1 MGSSVVSGTAKAL
14 VLATGSKAQLGS
26 IAGALQKAPPPTA
39 FEVGIQNFG
48 MMIVKATIFL
58 VLFVVLVNILFHRPL
73 LESFLFALALAVG
86 LTPELLPMIVS
97 VTLAHGAMRL
107 SQKQVIVKR
116 QSAIDDLGSMDVFCS
131 DKTGTLTEA
140 RIKLVREVDLGG
152 QDSGAVMQMAQL
164 NAAFETGLKS
174 PLDEA
179 ILAAGKIDL
188 AAWRK
193 IDEVPFDFE
202 RRRVSIL
209 VEGGGRRLLIV
220 KGAPEDILGHA
231 TRYEQEGTPP
241 RPFDAAARKTAEA
254 TFNGLGAEGY
264 RVLAVAWREV
274 EADRQHANIADE
286 AELTFAGF
294 LAFLDPPKAGAR
306 EALTAL
312 ANLGIA
318 LKVVTG
324 DNEQVTRH
332 VCGELGLKVSG
343 TLTGPE
349 VAGLTDEALLARLD
363 DTTLFCRVTP
373 PQKSRII
380 TALRRK
386 GHVVGYLGDGIND
399 APSLHA
405 ADVGFSVDTAVDV
418 AKEAAAIILLRKDL
432 GVLADGVREG
442 RRTFVNIFKYMMM
455 GTSSNFGNMFSMAG
469 GVLFLPFL
477 PMLPTQIL
485 LNNLLYDLSETTIPL
500 DEVSDEMV
508 AKPRHWDLDIVRK
521 FMFVFG
527 PLSSI
532 FDFITFG
539 LLLWVF
545 HADEKLFHTGWFVES
560 LSTQVLVIF
569 IIRTAHP
576 LQDRPHPALV
586 ASTLLAFAVAVALP
600 YSPLAHWLGFVPVPA
615 ALMGALALVTIVYLI
630 AVYGVKRWFFN
641 HYRVLNTSKPITIA
655 SPGTGVTGANP
666 SQANT
671 ETRRNMMSSLD
682 SSPADMQR
690 AVKDALG
697 ANWRLFLFQGAVL
710 IILGVLAIG
719 VLAVVAPSLATRA
732 VDIYIGWL
740 FLISGTVG
748 LVATVSADDIPA
760 FLWSLI
766 TAALSV
772 AVGILFG
779 VFLLIWKPVED
790 ALSLTIMLPA
800 FFIAEGAFQIAAS
813 LAYRNVLA
821 GGWMLASG
829 IVSLGLAAVIISI
842 AGWPTT
848 AIAGWALG
856 LIVGVNL
863 ITSGWAILMTGFA
876 GRDAA
881 GSGAAPPTQAR
892 Q

>member
-14 VLATGSKAQLGS
+14 VVATGRKAQLGS
-26 IAGALQKAPPPTA
+26 IAGALQKPPPPTA
-39 FEVGIQNFG
+39 FAVGIQKFG
-48 MMIVKATIFL
+48 MMIVQATIFL
-58 VLFVVLVNILFHRPL
+58 VLFVVIVNLLFHRPL

-97 VTLAHGAMRL
+97 VTLAHGSIRL
-107 SQKQVIVKR
+107 SRKQVIVKR

-140 RIKLVREVDLGG
+140 RIRLVRELDLGG
-152 QDSGAVMQMAQL
+152 QDSATVMQMAQL

-188 AAWRK
+188 TAWRK

-220 KGAPEDILGHA
+220 KGAPEDILCHA
-231 TRYEQEGTPP
+231 ARYEQQAAPP
-241 RPFDAAARKTAEA
+241 RPLDAAARKTAEA

-264 RVLAVAWREV
+264 RVLAVAWRQV
-274 EADRQHANIADE
+274 EADRDHANIADE
-286 AELTFAGF
+286 KDLTLAGF

-312 ANLGIA
+312 GKLGIA

-332 VCGELGLKVSG
+332 VCGELGLEIAG

-349 VAGLTDEALLARLD
+349 VAALTDEALLARVD

-380 TALRRK
+380 RALRRK

-418 AKEAAAIILLRKDL
+418 AKDAAAMILLRKDL

-442 RRTFVNIFKYMMM
+442 RKTFANILKYMMM

-485 LNNLLYDLSETTIPL
+485 LNNLLYDFSETTIPL
-500 DEVSDEMV
+500 DNVSDAMV
-508 AKPRHWDLDIVRK
+508 AKPRRWDLDIVRK

-532 FDFITFG
+532 FDFVTFG

-545 HADEKLFHTGWFVES
+545 HADDKLFHTGWFVES

-569 IIRTAHP
+569 IIRTAYP
-576 LQDRPHPALV
+576 LRDPPHPALV
-586 ASTLLAFAVAVALP
+586 TSTLLAFAVAVALP
-600 YSPLAHWLGFVPVPA
+600 YSPLAPWLGFVPVPA
-615 ALMGALALVTIVYLI
+615 ALMGALALVTVAYLVLVY
-630 AVYGVKRWFFN
+630 VVKRWFFK
-641 HYRVLNTSKPITIA
+641 HY
-655 SPGTGVTGANP
+655 
-666 SQANT
+666 Q
-671 ETRRNMMSSLD
+671 MD
-682 SSPADMQR
+682 
-690 AVKDALG
+690 
-697 ANWRLFLFQGAVL
+697 
-710 IILGVLAIG
+710 
-719 VLAVVAPSLATRA
+719 
-732 VDIYIGWL
+732 
-740 FLISGTVG
+740 
-748 LVATVSADDIPA
+748 
-760 FLWSLI
+760 
-766 TAALSV
+766 
-772 AVGILFG
+772 
-779 VFLLIWKPVED
+779 
-790 ALSLTIMLPA
+790 
-800 FFIAEGAFQIAAS
+800 
-813 LAYRNVLA
+813 
-821 GGWMLASG
+821 
-829 IVSLGLAAVIISI
+829 
-842 AGWPTT
+842 
-848 AIAGWALG
+848 
-856 LIVGVNL
+856 
-863 ITSGWAILMTGFA
+863 
-876 GRDAA
+876 
-881 GSGAAPPTQAR
+881 
-892 Q
+892 

>member
-1 MGSSVVSGTAKAL
+1 MNEPLSVSPDATSPQSAGERSAKGVAVQAAPEISDLADVPLADLLQRLHSTNVGLSASDAAAILKTVGPNQVKPAKPKSVLSAFIERLSNPLVLILLFAALVSAFTRDVPSFVIIAVIVLMSVILDVTQERQAQNAADKLQKQVALSAKALRDGKPVDIPVTEIVPGDIVVLAAGDLVPADSRLIEARDLYVDEALLTGEAFPVEKDIAPVKGAAKRETFPANLVFMGSSVVSGTAKAL
-14 VLATGSKAQLGS
+14 VLATGRKAQLGS
-26 IAGALQKAPPPTA
+26 IASALQKPPPPTA
-39 FEVGIQNFG
+39 FAVGIKNFG
-48 MMIVKATIFL
+48 NMIVQATIFL
-58 VLFVVLVNILFHRPL
+58 VLFAVLINLLFHRPP

-97 VTLAHGAMRL
+97 VTLAHGAIRL
-107 SQKQVIVKR
+107 SRKQVIVKR
-116 QSAIDDLGSMDVFCS
+116 QSAIDDLGCMDVFCS

-140 RIKLVREVDLGG
+140 RIELVREVDLVG
-152 QDSGAVMQMAQL
+152 QDSGTVLQIAQL

-188 AAWRK
+188 TAWRK

-231 TRYEQEGTPP
+231 ARFEQQGAPP
-241 RPFDAAARKTAEA
+241 RPLDAASRQTAEA

-264 RVLAVAWREV
+264 RVLGVAWRQV
-274 EADRQHANIADE
+274 EADREHANVADE
-286 AELTFAGF
+286 KDLTFAGF

-332 VCGELGLKVSG
+332 VCGELGLKVTG

-349 VAGLTDEALLARLD
+349 VSGLTDEALAARLD

-380 TALRRK
+380 TALRHK

-418 AKEAAAIILLRKDL
+418 AKGAAAIILLRKDL

-442 RRTFVNIFKYMMM
+442 RKTFVNILKYMMM

-477 PMLPTQIL
+477 PMLPAQIL
-485 LNNLLYDLSETTIPL
+485 LNNLIYDFSETAIPL
-500 DEVSDEMV
+500 DHVSDAMA
-508 AKPRHWDLDIVRK
+508 AKPRRWDLDLVRK

-545 HADEKLFHTGWFVES
+545 QANEKLFHTGWFVE
-560 LSTQVLVIF
+560 LLATQVLVIF

-576 LQDRPHPALV
+576 LRDPPHPALA
-586 ASTLLAFAVAVALP
+586 ASTLLAFALAVALP
-600 YSPLAHWLGFVPVPA
+600 YSPLAPWLGFVPPSA
-615 ALMGALALVTIVYLI
+615 ALMGALTLVTIAYLVVVY
-630 AVYGVKRWFFN
+630 VVKRWFFK
-641 HYRVLNTSKPITIA
+641 RL
-655 SPGTGVTGANP
+655 
-666 SQANT
+666 Q
-671 ETRRNMMSSLD
+671 LD
-682 SSPADMQR
+682 
-690 AVKDALG
+690 
-697 ANWRLFLFQGAVL
+697 
-710 IILGVLAIG
+710 
-719 VLAVVAPSLATRA
+719 
-732 VDIYIGWL
+732 
-740 FLISGTVG
+740 
-748 LVATVSADDIPA
+748 
-760 FLWSLI
+760 
-766 TAALSV
+766 
-772 AVGILFG
+772 
-779 VFLLIWKPVED
+779 
-790 ALSLTIMLPA
+790 
-800 FFIAEGAFQIAAS
+800 
-813 LAYRNVLA
+813 
-821 GGWMLASG
+821 
-829 IVSLGLAAVIISI
+829 
-842 AGWPTT
+842 
-848 AIAGWALG
+848 
-856 LIVGVNL
+856 
-863 ITSGWAILMTGFA
+863 
-876 GRDAA
+876 
-881 GSGAAPPTQAR
+881 
-892 Q
+892 